1 MIDIPG
7 ESPIDTPDADL
18 ADRPYAIPLHPWE
31 FVGTA
36 ATEWSFIRLGDEG
49 TIPGMIHHPSR
60 AVFMIARDEATPEDV
75 MPRCAVPVSL
85 GDLDPRDRT
94 ALTYLGRASVWFYVM
109 QIPEIQRHLAVSAGL
124 YTASDDDWFD
134 KL

>member
-1 MIDIPG
+1 MIDIPDA
-7 ESPIDTPDADL
+7 IHVDIPD
-18 ADRPYAIPLHPWE
+18 AIPLHPWE

-49 TIPGMIHHPSR
+49 NIPGMIHHPSR
-60 AVFMIARDEATPEDV
+60 AEFMIARDEATPEDV

-109 QIPEIQRHLAVSAGL
+109 QIPDIQRRLAVSAGL
-124 YTASDDDWFD
+124 NTDPDDNWFD
-134 KL
+134 EP

>member
-1 MIDIPG
+1 M
-7 ESPIDTPDADL
+7 IDTPEVNL
-18 ADRPYAIPLHPWE
+18 ADIFYAIPLHPWE

-60 AVFMIARDEATPEDV
+60 AIMNTARDEATPEDV

-85 GDLDPRDRT
+85 GDLDPRDQT

-109 QIPEIQRHLAVSAGL
+109 QIPEIQHHLAVSAGL
-124 YTASDDDWFD
+124 DTAPDLQPAPDDNWFD